1 MEIQNTDRYP
11 GTVSLELILR
21 NTTLPGAPFQSLGTA
36 VVASTRPWTLV
47 GERPAVC
54 EVLSFNIPPD
64 LKLRQFDEVSVVFQL
79 SPNRSDVGAKIGIER
94 FTLVPRGLP

>member
-1 MEIQNTDRYP
+1 VEIQNTDRYP

-47 GERPAVC
+47 GERLAVS

-79 SPNRSDVGAKIGIER
+79 RPHSPTAHHVA
-94 FTLVPRGLP
+94 